1 MYKFAYNNS
10 VNRTTGL
17 NPFEVLTGS
26 KLGQPIDLVPMAH
39 YHSRVSDFTS
49 AFASHIRALHKKIKE
64 DNEK

>member
-1 MYKFAYNNS
+1 M
-10 VNRTTGL
+10 TTGL